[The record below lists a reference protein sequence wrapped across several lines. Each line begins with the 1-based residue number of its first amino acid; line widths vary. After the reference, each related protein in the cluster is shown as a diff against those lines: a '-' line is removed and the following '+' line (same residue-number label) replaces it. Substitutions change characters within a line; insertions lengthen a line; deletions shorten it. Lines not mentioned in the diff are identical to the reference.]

1 MGITR
6 RDFVQRSASAAAL
19 AGLGPGA
26 AAVTGLLPESATA
39 AEARARGVEAK
50 FIRAHPVPLE
60 RVRLTGGPLKRAQ
73 EADGKYLLSLDPDRM
88 IPLGIMTSELVMNA
102 VKHAHPTGIPVQ
114 ISIGCRREA
123 NGRFTIEVGDDGV
136 GLPEGSD
143 AGMKGG
149 IGFRLIRS
157 LAQSLDAQ
165 LRIESDPLG
174 LAFLITLPPPVH
186 AVVTN

>member
-26 AAVTGLLPESATA
+26 AAVTGLLPESAA

-50 FIRAHPVPLE
+50 FVRARPVPLE

-88 IPLGIMTSELVMNA
+88 MAYYRIRAGLTQKAAPYDNGWDGGGRNL
-102 VKHAHPTGIPVQ
+102 TG
-114 ISIGCRREA
+114 
-123 NGRFTIEVGDDGV
+123 
-136 GLPEGSD
+136 
-143 AGMKGG
+143 
-149 IGFRLIRS
+149 
-157 LAQSLDAQ
+157 
-165 LRIESDPLG
+165 
-174 LAFLITLPPPVH
+174 H
-186 AVVTN
+186 

>member
-60 RVRLTGGPLKRAQ
+60 RVRLT
-73 EADGKYLLSLDPDRM
+73 S
-88 IPLGIMTSELVMNA
+88 
-102 VKHAHPTGIPVQ
+102 
-114 ISIGCRREA
+114 
-123 NGRFTIEVGDDGV
+123 TI
-136 GLPEGSD
+136 
-143 AGMKGG
+143 
-149 IGFRLIRS
+149 
-157 LAQSLDAQ
+157 
-165 LRIESDPLG
+165 
-174 LAFLITLPPPVH
+174 
-186 AVVTN
+186 